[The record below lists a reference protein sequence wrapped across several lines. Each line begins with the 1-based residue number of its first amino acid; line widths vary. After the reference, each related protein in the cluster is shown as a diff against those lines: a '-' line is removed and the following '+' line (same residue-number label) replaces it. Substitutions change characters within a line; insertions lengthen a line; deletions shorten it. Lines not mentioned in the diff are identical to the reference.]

1 MVDTRREFVTVLA
14 REDLDVNDL
23 ALLAMRNFQTRVAY
37 FARLLA
43 EDRAEQ
49 PLLSRQLGLTLG
61 RDLAH
66 EDVFRANFRTDAN
79 DAALVEVLERV
90 FADVGDVA
98 GNLFGAEL
106 GIACLALILFDVN
119 RGEAIFFHHA
129 FADKNGVLVVVA

>member
-66 EDVFRANFRTDAN
+66 EDVFRANFRTD
-79 DAALVEVLERV
+79 E
-90 FADVGDVA
+90 
-98 GNLFGAEL
+98 
-106 GIACLALILFDVN
+106 
-119 RGEAIFFHHA
+119 
-129 FADKNGVLVVVA
+129 NGVLVVVAFPRHERDQHILA